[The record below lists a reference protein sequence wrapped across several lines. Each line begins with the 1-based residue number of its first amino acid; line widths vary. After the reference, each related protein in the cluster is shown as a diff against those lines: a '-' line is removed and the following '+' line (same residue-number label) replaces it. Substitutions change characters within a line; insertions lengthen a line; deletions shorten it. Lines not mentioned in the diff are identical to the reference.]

1 MEEFVKGQIVVVPF
15 PFSDLSDLKKRP
27 AMVISS
33 LEGNNIIL
41 AQITSK
47 YRTEKYSLLVK
58 TEDFQEGKLIIDSF
72 VNCDKIF
79 TLDKSIILNSVGKLN
94 TEKTKEIVSK
104 IVEIISS

>member
-27 AMVISS
+27 AIVITS
-33 LEGNNIIL
+33 LEGNNLIL

-47 YRTEKYSLLVK
+47 QRTYKYSLSVNID
-58 TEDFQEGKLIIDSF
+58 DFKEGQLPIDSF

-79 TLDKSIILNSVGKLN
+79 TLDKSIILNSVGILKI
-94 TEKTKEIVSK
+94 EKTN
-104 IVEIISS
+104 EIIFKVVDIIRS

>member
-79 TLDKSIILNSVGKLN
+79 TLDKEIILRTIGKLDF
-94 TEKTKEIVSK
+94 EKTNQ
-104 IVEIISS
+104 IISKVVDIIKS

>member
-79 TLDKSIILNSVGKLN
+79 TLDKGIILDSVGRLCFD
-94 TEKTKEIVSK
+94 KTHKVISK
-104 IVEIISS
+104 IVDIIRN

>member
-27 AMVISS
+27 AIVISS

-58 TEDFQEGKLIIDSF
+58 TQDFQEGKLLIDSF

-79 TLDKSIILNSVGKLN
+79 TLDKEIILNSVGNLN